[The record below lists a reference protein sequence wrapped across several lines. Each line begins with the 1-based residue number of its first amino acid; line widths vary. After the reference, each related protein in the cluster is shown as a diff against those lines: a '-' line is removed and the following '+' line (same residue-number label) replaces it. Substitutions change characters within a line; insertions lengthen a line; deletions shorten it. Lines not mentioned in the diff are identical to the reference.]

1 MPPGFVVGLLNP
13 FSLTGRA
20 FNTPGARE
28 LVDHN
33 RDELRAVEM
42 PASNGIGTARSV
54 AKLYGC
60 VATGGSEIGM
70 TPGALDALIT
80 AAVPPVRGLR
90 DKVLHV
96 DTVFSL
102 GFMKPFPKF
111 VFGSSRKAFG
121 TPGAGGSFGM
131 ADPDTGIGFGYVM
144 NRMGFHVWSD
154 PREVALRHALFHDIL
169 GARPQT

>member
-1 MPPGFVVGLLNP
+1 
-13 FSLTGRA
+13 
-20 FNTPGARE
+20 
-28 LVDHN
+28 
-33 RDELRAVEM
+33 M

-70 TPGALDALIT
+70 TRGALDALIT
-80 AAVPPVRGLR
+80 AAIPPARGLR

-111 VFGSSRKAFG
+111 VFGSSSKAFG
-121 TPGAGGSFGM
+121 TPCAGGSFGM
-131 ADPDTGIGFGYVM
+131 VDPGTGIGFGYVM
-144 NRMGFHVWSD
+144 NRMGPHPVIPPWN
-154 PREVALRHALFHDIL
+154 
-169 GARPQT
+169 